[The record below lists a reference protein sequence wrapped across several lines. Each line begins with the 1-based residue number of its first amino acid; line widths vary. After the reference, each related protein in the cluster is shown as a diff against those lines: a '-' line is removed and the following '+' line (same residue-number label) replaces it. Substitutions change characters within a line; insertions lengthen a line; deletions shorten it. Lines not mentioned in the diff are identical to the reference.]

1 MNIDWLTTIAQIINF
16 LILIWLLKRF
26 LYKPVLNAIDE
37 RDRKITAR
45 MEEAA
50 TNKEEALKEKED
62 YIQKKDELQQKKDEL
77 MDDAITEAK
86 SYQSKL
92 MDEARISAQ
101 DFSKKL
107 QSSLN
112 KMELELKDEV
122 SNKLQQEVFEIADK
136 ALIDLSSVNLQ
147 DQILST
153 FIKKINDLN
162 EDDKLKFRQAF
173 NGSAN
178 SVLVSS
184 AFELTKDQRNLI
196 DSILKKILKE
206 DMTTEYKTTPR
217 LICGIELYANGYK
230 LGWSISEYLTALQT
244 ELFNSSFKENKLKQ
258 IAETDNESEIIQNK
272 DIEK

>member
-1 MNIDWLTTIAQIINF
+1 MEIDWLTTIAQIINF

-45 MEEAA
+45 MEEAKA
-50 TNKEEALKEKED
+50 KKEEASKEKEE

-77 MDDAITEAK
+77 MEDAISEAK

-92 MDEARISAQ
+92 MEEARTSAQ
-101 DFSKKL
+101 DFRKKL

-112 KMELELKDEV
+112 RMEVELKNEL
-122 SNKLQQEVFEIADK
+122 SEKLQQEVFEIADK
-136 ALIDLSSVNLQ
+136 ALLDLSSVKLQ

-153 FIKKINDLN
+153 FIKKLNDLN
-162 EDDKLKFRQAF
+162 EDDKLKFRDAF
-173 NGSAN
+173 NGSPTP
-178 SVLVSS
+178 VLVSS
-184 AFELTKDQRNLI
+184 AFELTKDQRDLI
-196 DSILKKILKE
+196 NSILKKILEE
-206 DMTTEYKTTPR
+206 DITTEYKTTPK

-230 LGWSISEYLTALQT
+230 LGWSISEYLATLQT
-244 ELFNSSFKENKLKQ
+244 DLFNSSFKENKLNQ
-258 IAETDNESEIIQNK
+258 IAETDNEPKIIQNK